1 MIGSVSDETPIDY
14 AAFEVLTFDC
24 YGTLIDWETGLATAL
39 RETFGSAAA
48 SDGTDELLERYG
60 RHEAAVEAGP
70 YQPYRDILAAGLR
83 GVAAELGVGVSD
95 EAAARFGG
103 SVVDWP
109 AFADSSASLQRLATR
124 YRLGVLT
131 NCDDDLFAASNER
144 LGVRFDWVV
153 TAQQV
158 GAYKPSEANFRV
170 LLDRLAADGVAPDRL
185 LHVAQSLYHDHAPA
199 KRIGMTTVW
208 IDRRHGRAGSGATPP
223 TEVEPDAT
231 YPSMEA
237 FAEAALQP

>member
-24 YGTLIDWETGLATAL
+24 YGTLIDWEAGLATAMRDAL
-39 RETFGSAAA
+39 GDRASAVD
-48 SDGTDELLERYG
+48 SEDLLERYG
-60 RHEAAVEAGP
+60 RYEAAAEAGP
-70 YQPYRDILAAGLR
+70 YQPYREILASGLK
-83 GVAAELGVGVSD
+83 GVAEELGVGVSD
-95 EAAARFGG
+95 EAAERFGG

-109 AFADSSASLQRLATR
+109 PFADSSAALQRLATR

-131 NCDDDLFAASNER
+131 NCDDDLFAASNAR
-144 LGVRFDWVV
+144 LGAEFDWIV

-158 GAYKPSEANFRV
+158 RAYKPSEASFRV
-170 LLDRLAADGVAPDRL
+170 LLDRLAVDGVTPDRV

-199 KRIGMTTVW
+199 QRLGLTTVW

-223 TEVEPDAT
+223 AEVVPDAT
-231 YPSMEA
+231 YSSMET
-237 FAEAALQP
+237 FAAASVP